1 MTSSVPSASFSARER
16 WVLLVAS
23 AWLVSGLQLD
33 AYAHATTPELE
44 TFWTPWHG
52 VLYSGIAVSG
62 LTLVWLMRSRLPV
75 IPTYRTLLALPN
87 ALRIPLIGMALLLV
101 GGGVDT
107 LWHNIFGIEQ
117 GLEIFVSPSHE
128 FIILG
133 MVLVAAGPALM
144 LAGKPGR
151 GLSAADGTLACISAL
166 LSVLPLH
173 IYSLH
178 ASIFGTTFFG
188 RGDAGPV
195 RIFSTDAQVMHGYL
209 FSTVLLL
216 VPILMM
222 GRRWRLP
229 IGVPTVLVAVPALLM
244 HLMFS
249 SDDGWWPALTVAG
262 AAAGAE
268 LVLRVAGRAVRWSA
282 DVRWFVV
289 GLVAPLIVCAA
300 LLIAADRVVGVGWN
314 VHMVSGLLTL
324 VAITGG
330 LTALI
335 ARRVEPPSDRTGT
348 APATPAGT
356 DRDPAAATA
365 PAPATEPVPAAATAD
380 EQAAATADEQAAAT
394 AAKPVVPAATAGQ
407 PLTAPDEHATAPATA
422 GKPAVPAATAGQPAA
437 PVAAGDESRT
447 GVPAS

>member
-1 MTSSVPSASFSARER
+1 VKSSVPSASFSARER
-16 WVLLVAS
+16 WVLLIAS

-52 VLYSGIAVSG
+52 VLYSGIAASG
-62 LTLVWLMRSRLPV
+62 LTLVWLMRPRLPM

-87 ALRIPLIGMALLLV
+87 ALRIPMVGMALLLV

-144 LAGKPGR
+144 LSTQPGR
-151 GLSAADGTLACISAL
+151 RLSAGDGTLATISAL
-166 LSVLPLH
+166 LSALPVH

-178 ASIFGTTFFG
+178 ASAFGTTFFG
-188 RGDAGPV
+188 DPSGGSV
-195 RIFSTDAQVMHGYL
+195 RIFSIDAQVVHGYL

-216 VPILMM
+216 LPILIM

-229 IGVPTVLVAVPALLM
+229 YGVPTLLVAVPAVLM

-268 LVLRVAGRAVRWSA
+268 LVLRVAGLAVRWPS
-282 DVRWFVV
+282 DVRWFVT
-289 GLVAPLIVCAA
+289 GLAAPLIVWGA
-300 LLIAADRVVGVGWN
+300 LLIAADRIVGVGWN

-330 LTALI
+330 LTTLVTRNVRPLQTPVDPQPAAL
-335 ARRVEPPSDRTGT
+335 T
-348 APATPAGT
+348 ATDDVRSPKTPAGVT
-356 DRDPAAATA
+356 
-365 PAPATEPVPAAATAD
+365 
-380 EQAAATADEQAAAT
+380 
-394 AAKPVVPAATAGQ
+394 
-407 PLTAPDEHATAPATA
+407 
-422 GKPAVPAATAGQPAA
+422 
-437 PVAAGDESRT
+437 AAGDDDARA

>member
-1 MTSSVPSASFSARER
+1 MTTSVSPTSFSARER

-62 LTLVWLMRSRLPV
+62 LTLVWLMRPRLPV

-87 ALRIPLIGMALLLV
+87 ALRIPMVGMALLLV

-133 MVLVAAGPALM
+133 MCLVAAGPALM
-144 LAGKPGR
+144 LATRPGR
-151 GLSAADGTLACISAL
+151 GLSVGDGTLATISAL

-178 ASIFGTTFFG
+178 ASALGTMFFG
-188 RGDAGPV
+188 DPDGGPV
-195 RIFSTDAQVMHGYL
+195 RIFSIDAQVVHGYL
-209 FSTVLLL
+209 FSTVLLFL
-216 VPILMM
+216 PILIM

-229 IGVPTVLVAVPALLM
+229 FGVPTVLVAAPALLM
-244 HLMFS
+244 HLMFAS
-249 SDDGWWPALTVAG
+249 EEGWWLALTVSG
-262 AAAGAE
+262 AAAAAE
-268 LVLRVAGRAVRWSA
+268 ALLRLAGRAVRWSA
-282 DVRWFVV
+282 DARWFVA
-289 GLVAPLIVCAA
+289 GLVAPLIVWGAVLVAA
-300 LLIAADRVVGVGWN
+300 TQTVGVGWN

-330 LTALI
+330 LTALVG
-335 ARRVEPPSDRTGT
+335 RHVR
-348 APATPAGT
+348 
-356 DRDPAAATA
+356 
-365 PAPATEPVPAAATAD
+365 PVPASPTQGYATS
-380 EQAAATADEQAAAT
+380 
-394 AAKPVVPAATAGQ
+394 
-407 PLTAPDEHATAPATA
+407 APAE
-422 GKPAVPAATAGQPAA
+422 
-437 PVAAGDESRT
+437 DESRT

>member
-1 MTSSVPSASFSARER
+1 MKTSVPPASFGARER

-62 LTLVWLMRSRLPV
+62 LTLVWLMRPRLPV

-87 ALRIPLIGMALLLV
+87 ALRVPLIGMALLLV

-107 LWHNIFGIEQ
+107 LWHNVFGIEQ

-133 MVLVAAGPALM
+133 MALVAAGPALM
-144 LAGKPGR
+144 LATKPGR
-151 GLSAADGTLACISAL
+151 GLSGGDGTLATVSAL
-166 LSVLPLH
+166 LSVLPVH

-178 ASIFGTTFFG
+178 ASAFGTTFFG
-188 RGDAGPV
+188 RSGSGPV
-195 RIFSTDAQVMHGYL
+195 RIYSTDAQVMHGYL

-216 VPILMM
+216 LPILIM

-229 IGVPTVLVAVPALLM
+229 VGVPTVLVAVPAVLM

-268 LVLRVAGRAVRWSA
+268 LVLRLAGRAVRWSS

-289 GLVAPLIVCAA
+289 GLVAPLIVWGAM
-300 LLIAADRVVGVGWN
+300 LVVADRTVGVGWN

-330 LTALI
+330 LTALV
-335 ARRVEPPSDRTGT
+335 ARRVQPI
-348 APATPAGT
+348 
-356 DRDPAAATA
+356 
-365 PAPATEPVPAAATAD
+365 PAPADPGYATPAATAD
-380 EQAAATADEQAAAT
+380 EPALTGATPARATDGPALTGATPARATDGPALTGATPAAAATQAAT
-394 AAKPVVPAATAGQ
+394 TQAATTQAGPTTDRQ
-407 PLTAPDEHATAPATA
+407 
-422 GKPAVPAATAGQPAA
+422 
-437 PVAAGDESRT
+437 
-447 GVPAS
+447 

>member
-1 MTSSVPSASFSARER
+1 MTPSSFSARER

-62 LTLVWLMRSRLPV
+62 LTLVWLMRPRLPV

-87 ALRIPLIGMALLLV
+87 ALRVPMIGMALLLV

-107 LWHNIFGIEQ
+107 LWHNVFGIEQ

-144 LAGKPGR
+144 LATVPGDR
-151 GLSAADGTLACISAL
+151 LSPGDATLATISAL
-166 LSVLPLH
+166 LSALPLH

-178 ASIFGTTFFG
+178 ASALGSTFFG
-188 RGDAGPV
+188 DGRDPV
-195 RIFSTDAQVMHGYL
+195 RIFSTDAQSVHGYL

-216 VPILMM
+216 VPILLI
-222 GRRWRLP
+222 GRRWHLP
-229 IGVPTVLVAVPALLM
+229 IGVPTLLVGLPAILM
-244 HLMFS
+244 HLMFTT
-249 SDDGWWPALTVAG
+249 DDGWWMSLTVAG

-268 LVLRVAGRAVRWSA
+268 LVLRLGAHFLRLPAEAG
-282 DVRWFVV
+282 WFLI
-289 GLVAPLIVCAA
+289 GLLAPPLVWGTVLIVASR
-300 LLIAADRVVGVGWN
+300 IEGVGWN

-324 VAITGG
+324 TAFTG
-330 LTALI
+330 
-335 ARRVEPPSDRTGT
+335 
-348 APATPAGT
+348 
-356 DRDPAAATA
+356 AATTLVTRNVR
-365 PAPATEPVPAAATAD
+365 PAPAATP
-380 EQAAATADEQAAAT
+380 Q
-394 AAKPVVPAATAGQ
+394 
-407 PLTAPDEHATAPATA
+407 
-422 GKPAVPAATAGQPAA
+422 AVPEE
-437 PVAAGDESRT
+437 VRT

>member
-1 MTSSVPSASFSARER
+1 
-16 WVLLVAS
+16 VLLVAS

-62 LTLVWLMRSRLPV
+62 LTLVWLMRPRLPA

-87 ALRIPLIGMALLLV
+87 ALRIPAVGMALLLV

-128 FIILG
+128 LIILG

-144 LAGKPGR
+144 LATKPGR
-151 GLSAADGTLACISAL
+151 DLSGPDGTLVTISAL
-166 LSVLPLH
+166 LSVLPVH

-178 ASIFGTTFFG
+178 ASAFGTTFFG
-188 RGDAGPV
+188 RSDGSTV
-195 RIFSTDAQVMHGYL
+195 RIYSTDAQVVHGYL

-216 VPILMM
+216 LPILML

-229 IGVPTVLVAVPALLM
+229 FGVPTVLVAVPAVLM
-244 HLMFS
+244 HLMFH
-249 SDDGWWPALTVAG
+249 SDEGWWLALTVAG

-268 LVLRVAGRAVRWSA
+268 LVLRLAGRAVRWSP
-282 DVRWFVV
+282 DVRWFVA
-289 GLVAPLIVCAA
+289 GLLAPLIVWGAVLVAA
-300 LLIAADRVVGVGWN
+300 TRTVGVGWN

-330 LTALI
+330 LTALV
-335 ARRVEPPSDRTGT
+335 ARRVQPGPMPANEGYA
-348 APATPAGT
+348 APAV
-356 DRDPAAATA
+356 
-365 PAPATEPVPAAATAD
+365 TED
-380 EQAAATADEQAAAT
+380 D
-394 AAKPVVPAATAGQ
+394 
-407 PLTAPDEHATAPATA
+407 
-422 GKPAVPAATAGQPAA
+422 
-437 PVAAGDESRT
+437 SRT